1 MRWWESTEGA
11 AARRREERLGSKG
24 PELERKY
31 WIALGLYAVLA
42 VLAWWTIGDGTV
54 AVFGRQIGV
63 RWIPVFILG
72 TFAFKTYVAMQAD
85 RVRRGSSK

>member
-1 MRWWESTEGA
+1 MGDLS
-11 AARRREERLGSKG
+11 
-24 PELERKY
+24 PENPAVGMASLDKKY

-85 RVRRGSSK
+85 RVRRGSGKQVL